1 VQKLRTLYNQQWSA
15 SYRKWLSDNR
25 VQFVSPHHPVAVPQP
40 VLQPLPPPVRQ
51 PAPTATP
58 VSTPIVT
65 PAASHVAASGLG
77 EVPGQ
82 ARKEQ
87 AAAEEDAAQ
96 ADVLAFLSHANPGVF
111 PTPTPVSSS
120 AGHVEHSEHAQN
132 FHPDD
137 GAAAYADD
145 EAFGGDAAFEEE
157 LADARAVQPPQPKKY
172 VQKMNKVKAAK
183 QTSGVNKS
191 ITKAKGKAVV
201 PTDAQVLENTLPGL
215 HIATQ
220 KKKKKPA
227 KKLARVPHEFLT
239 CSAKTKTTTK
249 TKAAR
254 TKKAQPA
261 AETGA
266 LLTVREC

>member
-1 VQKLRTLYNQQWSA
+1 
-15 SYRKWLSDNR
+15 
-25 VQFVSPHHPVAVPQP
+25 VQFVSPHEVAVPQP
-40 VLQPLPPPVRQ
+40 VLQ

-132 FHPDD
+132 FHPND
-137 GAAAYADD
+137 GAAAYGDD
-145 EAFGGDAAFEEE
+145 EAFGDDDAFEEVQ
-157 LADARAVQPPQPKKY
+157 ATARALQPPQPKKY
-172 VQKMNKVKAAK
+172 LTKMNKAKAARARAD
-183 QTSGVNKS
+183 SGVNKS
-191 ITKAKGKAVV
+191 ITKATGKAVV

-239 CSAKTKTTTK
+239 CSAKTKTKTK

-254 TKKAQPA
+254 TKNAQPA
-261 AETGA
+261 AETGV

>member
-1 VQKLRTLYNQQWSA
+1 
-15 SYRKWLSDNR
+15 
-25 VQFVSPHHPVAVPQP
+25 
-40 VLQPLPPPVRQ
+40 
-51 PAPTATP
+51 

-137 GAAAYADD
+137 GAAAYGDD
-145 EAFGGDAAFEEE
+145 EAFGDDAAFEEE
-157 LADARAVQPPQPKKY
+157 LADARAVQPPPTQEVCAENEQGQGGEADQRGEQVHHQGKGEGRGTHGRTSFGEHAAGSPHRDAEEEE
-172 VQKMNKVKAAK
+172 KAR
-183 QTSGVNKS
+183 QEVGTSS
-191 ITKAKGKAVV
+191 
-201 PTDAQVLENTLPGL
+201 
-215 HIATQ
+215 
-220 KKKKKPA
+220 
-227 KKLARVPHEFLT
+227 ARVIHVFREDEDEDEDEGRQDEE
-239 CSAKTKTTTK
+239 SA
-249 TKAAR
+249 ACR
-254 TKKAQPA
+254 GDG
-261 AETGA
+261 GA
-266 LLTVREC
+266 LDGT